1 VDGGA
6 CAEASRCNMFPPKQ
20 IESCFHAVPTQKH
33 IDASGKINNLTNAV
47 NQFSPLNRF
56 VSVALV

>member
-1 VDGGA
+1 
-6 CAEASRCNMFPPKQ
+6 MFPPKQ
-20 IESCFHAVPTQKH
+20 SESCFHAVPTQKH